1 MNKKYKV
8 LLFDLDNTLL
18 SFDKAED
25 KSIKQT
31 LLHFGLTPTIELISE
46 FRKINLY
53 YWECYEKGIYTRD
66 EILVKRFS
74 DFLEG
79 KSNED
84 PQEVNIYYL
93 NQLSYCSDLEDY
105 ADEVLEKLKDDYKIE
120 IVTNGVYETQMRRI
134 NSSIIKKYIDKIFVS
149 EKIGYQKPKKEF
161 FDVVFNTLQVKKE
174 DALLIGDSLTAD
186 MLGGVQYGI
195 DTCFYNP
202 KNIKTDMKV
211 TYIIN
216 DLRNLYNIL
225 K

>member
-93 NQLSYCSDLEDY
+93 NQLRL
-105 ADEVLEKLKDDYKIE
+105 
-120 IVTNGVYETQMRRI
+120 
-134 NSSIIKKYIDKIFVS
+134 
-149 EKIGYQKPKKEF
+149 
-161 FDVVFNTLQVKKE
+161 
-174 DALLIGDSLTAD
+174 
-186 MLGGVQYGI
+186 
-195 DTCFYNP
+195 
-202 KNIKTDMKV
+202 
-211 TYIIN
+211 
-216 DLRNLYNIL
+216 
-225 K
+225 